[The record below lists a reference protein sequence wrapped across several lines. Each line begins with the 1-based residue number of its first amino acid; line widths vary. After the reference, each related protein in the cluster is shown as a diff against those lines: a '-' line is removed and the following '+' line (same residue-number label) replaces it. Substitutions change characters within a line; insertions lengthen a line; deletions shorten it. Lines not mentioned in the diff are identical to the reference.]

1 MDEDKPKS
9 GDRLDKG
16 RMEHLRTRYRN
27 AEQAARYHA
36 SRYEDLEGRINL
48 HMMRRAL
55 LRALRHVPQGGKIL
69 DIPCGT
75 AQYSWWYA
83 SQGYRVTATDIS
95 PQMLEVAARP
105 REAVAKGR
113 EPKFQEADIFN
124 LKFDAAAFD
133 LAVSIRLFHMLRR
146 EERIVALKE
155 MGRVAN
161 VVIADYGHKYSLKHW
176 SRVVRHKLGLR
187 REPRLRFSKP
197 ELLREISEAGLKL
210 QELIWVAPGLSE
222 VWLAVLVKRNS

>member
-1 MDEDKPKS
+1 
-9 GDRLDKG
+9 
-16 RMEHLRTRYRN
+16 MEHLRTRYRN
-27 AEQAARYHA
+27 TEQAERYHA
-36 SRYEDLEGRINL
+36 SRYHDLEGRINL
-48 HMMRRAL
+48 HMMKRAL
-55 LRALRHVPQGGKIL
+55 TRALRHVPKGGRIL

-95 PQMLEVAARP
+95 PHMLEVASRP
-105 REAVAKGR
+105 RETVAKGN

-124 LKFDAAAFD
+124 LRFAPGSFD

-146 EERIVALKE
+146 EERIAGLKE
-155 MGRVAN
+155 MARVAD

-187 REPRLRFSKP
+187 REPRLRFSRP

-210 QELIWVAPGLSE
+210 QDLIWVAPGLSE
-222 VWLAVLVKRNS
+222 VWLAVSVKWNS